1 MQRAI
6 PSVLLSTIRNLS
18 FYYYSCFFNLFINGE
33 SFIGIG
39 QHVLLIWPSLLPETG
54 LKTITFPL
62 GPSDDLHQL
71 HVGHLHHPVQDLTD
85 PAQDILLQAHW

>member
-1 MQRAI
+1 MI
-6 PSVLLSTIRNLS
+6 SISCMLVISTIQS
-18 FYYYSCFFNLFINGE
+18 KIS
-33 SFIGIG
+33 
-39 QHVLLIWPSLLPETG
+39 Q
-54 LKTITFPL
+54 TITYLL